1 MNSPAQQVDPQ
12 ARAEEVWARYRS
24 DLDQVEAHL
33 SANLRSDVALVGE
46 VARYVLGSGGKRFR
60 PLVLAAAAR
69 MAGAAPDGEAS
80 EPLAVLGAVVE
91 YIHTATLLHDD
102 VVDDGDIRRGQDA
115 ARALWGNAG
124 SVLVGDYLY
133 ARALAMSVSV
143 GKLDI
148 VGALTRAVEEMSE
161 GEVFQL
167 SVCGDAGLTED
178 AYLKIVELKTAS
190 LMATAAR
197 VGGMLGGV
205 DAAQADALDEYG
217 RLMGIAFQVADD
229 ALDYRSDTEVF
240 GKALGGDLKDGKITL
255 PLLYALQR
263 CTDDEARRVEA
274 IVARDDD
281 APEADLA
288 FVLELMGRYHTLDD
302 ALERARGFS
311 ARAREVLCKAFPDS
325 PHRQALLDLAEYV
338 VERDR

>member
-1 MNSPAQQVDPQ
+1 MTSPAQQLDPRT
-12 ARAEEVWARYRS
+12 RAEEVWARYRT
-24 DLDQVEAHL
+24 DLEQVEAQL

-69 MAGAAPDGEAS
+69 MAGAVPDGESSPAMA
-80 EPLAVLGAVVE
+80 LLGAVVE

-102 VVDDGDIRRGQDA
+102 VVDDGEIRRGQDA

-143 GKLDI
+143 GDLDI
-148 VGALTRAVEEMSE
+148 VQALTQAVEEMSE

-178 AYLKIVELKTAS
+178 SYLRIVELKTAS

-205 DAAQADALDEYG
+205 DAARCDALAEYG

-263 CTDDEARRVEA
+263 CDAAERARVER

-281 APEADLA
+281 APEEDLA
-288 FVLELMGRYHTLDD
+288 FVLALMDRYHALDD

-311 ARAREVLCKAFPDS
+311 LRAREILTGAFPDG
-325 PHRQALLDLAEYV
+325 PHRQALVNLAEYV